1 MTESKAVSKSHHP
14 KPSVAALFEL
24 QQHDTPRRLVLG
36 TKPFLPV
43 RKLQCILRRLYRSS
57 IHLTASRCLHIMAS
71 AARTAAPSAVLVLR
85 LVTLALLAASLAI
98 IAADKI
104 TDNTDPESPPQK
116 ITFKDV
122 YAYRYLLAVA
132 VIGCAYTLLQIPFA
146 AVSIARRKR
155 VVGGSDDVALLLLFA
170 DVAAAGFGLTY
181 DAKKFFD
188 GFFDGVQTPA
198 FQQLLRD
205 VNRFFTLAFVSSGLM
220 LAAAACV
227 GLMVMVSAYS
237 LVK

>member
-1 MTESKAVSKSHHP
+1 
-14 KPSVAALFEL
+14 
-24 QQHDTPRRLVLG
+24 
-36 TKPFLPV
+36 
-43 RKLQCILRRLYRSS
+43 
-57 IHLTASRCLHIMAS
+57 MAS
-71 AARTAAPSAVLVLR
+71 AARTAAPYAVLILR
-85 LVTLALLAASLAI
+85 LLTLALLAASLAI
-98 IAADKI
+98 IAADKV
-104 TDNTDPESPPQK
+104 TNNTDPESPPQK

-170 DVAAAGFGLTY
+170 DVAAAMLLATGAAAGFGLTY

-188 GFFDGVQTPA
+188 GFFDGVQLPEV
-198 FQQLLRD
+198 QQLHRD
-205 VNRFFTLAFVSSGLM
+205 INRFFMLAFVSSGLM